1 MSRMTPDTQ
10 RLHGVVEARL
20 GRPPQDMLEAAV
32 VLEAWGGVPARDAL
46 AAGRALMGASA
57 GPQEAS
63 VARLQGPGEAQEGF
77 LVEAIAFVMAVVA
90 IACWA
95 VPLASSLGAGLVQ
108 RALIV
113 ALPVTLGLQWG
124 LRSRYLGRP
133 DGLSHLGRR
142 PYVLSLGVVAA
153 VALPLALMGLAGA
166 VAGLMTLTWTGGTI
180 LIRRR
185 WAAGYVGVIIVA
197 TAAMLGGMSPP
208 AVLGVTAAIT
218 TLGVLAAVRAPTAGS
233 LHPPGR
239 WGRALSAG
247 AIGIGLG
254 VMLVADR
261 NVDWSG
267 GAVTAIALLPSTVAS
282 FWGGYHLWQFQ
293 QAIPR
298 GLSGVALRDA
308 QARRLAWG
316 PLRIL
321 LGAIVRLVSL
331 ATVLSAALV
340 AGTAWAGVDTVGI
353 GVLIGF
359 GLIALAT
366 LLVSLLESVGRARWA
381 LIAVGLA
388 IAAEAAIGLSDWT
401 QFAAPGL
408 MVGGAVAVLVALPA
422 AIALLSRPASTLAT
436 SLWIP

>member
-10 RLHGVVEARL
+10 RLQGVVEARL

-46 AAGRALMGASA
+46 AAGRALMRASA

-63 VARLQGPGEAQEGF
+63 VARLQGPSEAQEGF

-113 ALPVTLGLQWG
+113 ALPVTLALQWG

-133 DGLSHLGRR
+133 DGLAHLGRR
-142 PYVLSLGVVAA
+142 PDVLSLGAVAT

-261 NVDWSG
+261 NVNWSG

-282 FWGGYHLWQFQ
+282 FWGGYHLWRFQ

-308 QARRLAWG
+308 RARRLAWG

-321 LGAIVRLVSL
+321 LGAVVRLVSL
-331 ATVLSAALV
+331 ATVLSAAVV
-340 AGTAWAGVDTVGI
+340 AGAASAGGDTVGM

-388 IAAEAAIGLSDWT
+388 IAAEAAIGLCDWT
-401 QFAAPGL
+401 PFAAAGL

>member
-1 MSRMTPDTQ
+1 MTPDTQ
-10 RLHGVVEARL
+10 RLRGVVEARL

-46 AAGRALMGASA
+46 AAGRAIMGASV

-63 VARLQGPGEAQEGF
+63 VARLRGPAEAHEGF
-77 LVEAIAFVMAVVA
+77 LTEAIAFVVAVVA

-95 VPLASSLGAGLVQ
+95 VPLASSLGAGVVQ

-113 ALPVTLGLQWG
+113 ALPVTLALQWG

-133 DGLSHLGRR
+133 DGLAHLGQR
-142 PYVLSLGVVAA
+142 PYVLSLGAVAA

-166 VAGLMTLTWTGGTI
+166 VAGLLTITWTGGTI

-185 WAAGYVGVIIVA
+185 WAGGYVGVVGLA
-197 TAAMLGGMSPP
+197 TAAMLGGMSAP

-218 TLGVLAAVRAPTAGS
+218 ALGVLAAVRAPKAAT

-247 AIGIGLG
+247 AIGVGLG

-261 NVDWSG
+261 NVNWSG

-282 FWGGYHLWQFQ
+282 FWGGYHLWRFQ
-293 QAIPR
+293 QQIPR

-308 QARRLAWG
+308 QARWLAWG

-321 LGAIVRLVSL
+321 LGAVVRLVAL

-340 AGTAWAGVDTVGI
+340 AGTDWAGGDTVGI
-353 GVLIGF
+353 GLLIGF

-388 IAAEAAIGLSDWT
+388 IAAEAAIGLSDST
-401 QFAAPGL
+401 QFAAAGL
-408 MVGGAVAVLVALPA
+408 MAGGAVAVLVALPA

>member
-1 MSRMTPDTQ
+1 MTPMTPDTQ
-10 RLHGVVEARL
+10 RLQGVVEARL

-32 VLEAWGGVPARDAL
+32 VLEAWGGIPARDAL
-46 AAGRALMGASA
+46 AAGRTLMRASA

-108 RALIV
+108 RALIL
-113 ALPVTLGLQWG
+113 ALPVTLALQWG

-133 DGLSHLGRR
+133 DGLAQLGRR
-142 PYVLSLGVVAA
+142 PYVLGLVA
-153 VALPLALMGLAGA
+153 VAVVVLPLALMGLAGA

-185 WAAGYVGVIIVA
+185 WAAGYVGVILVA

-233 LHPPGR
+233 LYPPGR

-261 NVDWSG
+261 HVNWSG
-267 GAVTAIALLPSTVAS
+267 GAITALALLPSTVAS
-282 FWGGYHLWQFQ
+282 FWGGYHLWRFQ

-298 GLSGVALRDA
+298 ALSGVALRDA
-308 QARRLAWG
+308 KAGRLAWG
-316 PLRIL
+316 PLSIL
-321 LGAIVRLVSL
+321 LGAVGRLAAL
-331 ATVLSAALV
+331 TTVLSAALL
-340 AGTAWAGVDTVGI
+340 AGSAWAGQDTVGI
-353 GVLIGF
+353 GVLVGF

-366 LLVSLLESVGRARWA
+366 LLVSLLEAVGRGRWA
-381 LIAVGLA
+381 LGAVGLA
-388 IAAEAAIGLSDWT
+388 IAAEVAIGLADWT
-401 QFAAPGL
+401 PFAAAAL
-408 MVGGAVAVLVALPA
+408 TVGGAVAVLVALPA
-422 AIALLSRPASTLAT
+422 AIALLSRPARTLAT

>member
-10 RLHGVVEARL
+10 RLQGVVEARL

-46 AAGRALMGASA
+46 AAGGALMGASA

-113 ALPVTLGLQWG
+113 ALPVTLALQWG

-133 DGLSHLGRR
+133 DGLAHLGQR
-142 PYVLSLGVVAA
+142 PYLLSLAAVAT

-185 WAAGYVGVIIVA
+185 WAPGYLGVIIVA

-247 AIGIGLG
+247 AIGVGLG
-254 VMLVADR
+254 GMLVADR
-261 NVDWSG
+261 HVNWSG

-282 FWGGYHLWQFQ
+282 FWGGYHLWRFQ
-293 QAIPR
+293 REIPR
-298 GLSGVALRDA
+298 VLSGVALRDA
-308 QARRLAWG
+308 QAPRLAWG

-321 LGAIVRLVSL
+321 LGAVVRLVSL
-331 ATVLSAALV
+331 ATVLSAAVV
-340 AGTAWAGVDTVGI
+340 AGTASAGGDTVGI

-388 IAAEAAIGLSDWT
+388 IAAEAAIGLSHWT
-401 QFAAPGL
+401 PFSAAGL
-408 MVGGAVAVLVALPA
+408 MVGGGVAVFVALPA
-422 AIALLSRPASTLAT
+422 AIALLTRPASTLAT

>member
-1 MSRMTPDTQ
+1 MSRMTPDAQ
-10 RLHGVVEARL
+10 RLQGVVEARL

-46 AAGRALMGASA
+46 AAGRALMRAPA
-57 GPQEAS
+57 RPQESS
-63 VARLQGPGEAQEGF
+63 VARLQGPSEAEEGF

-95 VPLASSLGAGLVQ
+95 VPLASSLGAGVVQ

-113 ALPVTLGLQWG
+113 ALPVTLALQWS

-133 DGLSHLGRR
+133 DGLAHLGRR
-142 PYVLSLGVVAA
+142 PYVLGLGAVVV

-185 WAAGYVGVIIVA
+185 WAAGYVGVIIAA
-197 TAAMLGGMSPP
+197 TVAMLAGIAPLG
-208 AVLGVTAAIT
+208 VLGVAAAIT

-261 NVDWSG
+261 NVNWSG

-282 FWGGYHLWQFQ
+282 FWGGYHLWRFQ

-298 GLSGVALRDA
+298 ALSGVALRDA
-308 QARRLAWG
+308 EARRLAWG

-321 LGAIVRLVSL
+321 LGAVVRLAAL
-331 ATVLSAALV
+331 TTVLSAAVL
-340 AGTAWAGVDTVGI
+340 AGCAWAGQDTVGI
-353 GVLIGF
+353 GVLVGF

-366 LLVSLLESVGRARWA
+366 LLVSLLEAVGRARWA
-381 LIAVGLA
+381 LVGVVLA
-388 IAAEAAIGLSDWT
+388 IAAEVAIGLADWT
-401 QFAAPGL
+401 PFSAAAL
-408 MVGGAVAVLVALPA
+408 TVGGAVAVLVALPA
-422 AIALLSRPASTLAT
+422 AMALLSRPARTLAT